1 MDTISFP
8 VLLLTGTIGSLF
20 GMFVLRWMKKR
31 SKRQK

>member
-8 VLLLTGTIGSLF
+8 ILLLAGTIGSLL

-31 SKRQK
+31 KRQK